1 MAGIFAKQIYNS
13 KRWITKREYI
23 FSKNFG
29 ICERCGRPGEEVHH
43 KIYLT
48 PENIHDPGIV
58 YGEDNLELLCRDCHF
73 DEHRKTNP
81 LSNNFRKRVRLT
93 NNGMYFDDEGN
104 PQPVKRWLVCGAPA
118 SGKTTY
124 VLDHMDH
131 GDLVIDFNQ
140 VGQALSLR
148 GKDEV
153 PDNLTE
159 TVAGVIDYLYR
170 LIIDGKIDARN
181 IWIVA
186 SLPKDKERDLIAG
199 RLNAVIVSID
209 TDIESCIANIMNDA
223 ECNDKELKKEILKN
237 YFRNRKA

>member
-13 KRWITKREYI
+13 KRWITKREYV

-48 PENIHDPGIV
+48 PENIHNPEIV

-81 LSNNFRKRVRLT
+81 LSNNFKKRVRLT

-131 GDLVIDFNQ
+131 GDLVIDFDLI
-140 VGQALSLR
+140 GQALSLQ

-153 PDNLTE
+153 PDNLVE
-159 TVAGVIDYLYR
+159 TVSGVIDYLYR
-170 LIIDGKIDARN
+170 LVIDGKIDARN

-186 SLPKDKERDLIAG
+186 SLPKDKERDLIAE

-209 TDIESCIANIMNDA
+209 TDIESCIANIMNDDA
-223 ECNDKELKKEILKN
+223 CKNKELKKEILKN

>member
-23 FSKNFG
+23 FSKTFG

-48 PENIHDPGIV
+48 PENIHDTGIV

-81 LSNNFRKRVRLT
+81 LSNNFKKRVRLT
-93 NNGMYFDDEGN
+93 NNGMYFDEEGN

-140 VGQALSLR
+140 VGQALSLQ

-153 PDNLTE
+153 PVNLIE

-181 IWIVA
+181 IWIIA
-186 SLPKDKERDLIAG
+186 SLPKDKERDLIAE
-199 RLNAVIVSID
+199 RLDASIISID
-209 TDIESCIANIMNDA
+209 TDIESCIANIMNDDD
-223 ECNDKELKKEILKN
+223 CKNKEIKKEILKN

>member
-23 FSKNFG
+23 FSKTFG

-81 LSNNFRKRVRLT
+81 LSNNFKKRVGIT

-104 PQPVKRWLVCGAPA
+104 PQPVKCWLVCGAPA
-118 SGKTTY
+118 SGKTAF
-124 VLDHMDH
+124 VLGCMDQ
-131 GDLVIDFNQ
+131 GDLIVDFNQ
-140 VGQALSLR
+140 IGQALSLC

-153 PDNLTE
+153 PDNLIE

-170 LIIDGKIDARN
+170 LIIDGKVDARN
-181 IWIVA
+181 IWIIA
-186 SLPKDKERDLIAG
+186 SLPKDKERELIAE
-199 RLNAVIVSID
+199 RLNAFVISID
-209 TDIESCIANIMNDA
+209 TDIESCIANIMNDN
-223 ECNDKELKKEILKN
+223 ECTDKKLKVEILKN